1 MRNMKRFKEVI
12 LPNKGINYFIFM
24 VMVLGI
30 LSGSIFMMIL
40 SDKDKSN
47 VVLQINTFFKN
58 ISLGSIDSG
67 LALKNSLII
76 NYLFVF
82 IIWFLG
88 FTLIGVICNVF
99 LTYLR
104 GFLVGF
110 SISAIFVSFGY
121 KGIVASLLYAFFV
134 QILNVFVICVM
145 AIYSLM
151 FSYHLFRKIY
161 GKNVIR
167 KKMFKRYFFILM
179 VCVVV
184 SFISSFMEAFVFPNL
199 LKVIIGLYV

>member
-1 MRNMKRFKEVI
+1 MRKIRNFKEVI
-12 LPNKGINYFIFM
+12 LPNKGINYFVFM

-40 SDKDKSN
+40 GEKDKSS
-47 VVLQINTFFKN
+47 VVLQIQSFFQS
-58 ISLGSIDSG
+58 ISSGSIDSG

-76 NYLFVF
+76 NYLFLI
-82 IIWFLG
+82 IIWFFG
-88 FTLIGVICNVF
+88 FTLIGVICNIF
-99 LTYLR
+99 LSYLK

-110 SISAIFVSFGY
+110 SISAILVSFGY
-121 KGIVASLLYAFFV
+121 KGVVAGILYGVFV
-134 QILNVFVICVM
+134 QILNIFVIYVM

-179 VCVVV
+179 VCVIV
-184 SFISSFMEAFVFPNL
+184 SFVSSLIESFVFPNL
-199 LKVIIGLYV
+199 LKIIIGLYV